1 VKYSFLEFDE
11 QEVAKLGKRHCWP
24 PVKIGD
30 VFENGFH
37 AGAFA
42 QHSKDSAI
50 FKQLI
55 EIIEMQ
61 NEALKLIALKDVY
74 VGENGWRDEYFLS
87 VKQAD
92 EALAAVENK
101 LKELEK

>member
-1 VKYSFLEFDE
+1 MSQYSFLEFDE

-61 NEALKLIALKDVY
+61 NEALDWIGSYPSFSGPNPKPAYEKA
-74 VGENGWRDEYFLS
+74 RTT
-87 VKQAD
+87 
-92 EALAAVENK
+92 LAAVENK
-101 LKELEK
+101 LKELK